1 MCIFVTATIMST
13 IELKNIIT
21 ESLKSD
27 DSNLLEQI
35 VEVIKMYKK
44 NKSSSTS
51 ILNNSQKKE
60 LDNIRERHLLG
71 KSASYFWQEIKQE
84 LIDKHGLLT

>member
-71 KSASYFWQEIKQE
+71 KSASYSWQEIKQE

>member
-1 MCIFVTATIMST
+1 MST

-35 VEVIKMYKK
+35 VKVIEKYKK
-44 NKSSSTS
+44 SNSSS

-60 LDNIRERHLLG
+60 LDNIRERHLSG
-71 KSASYFWQEIKQE
+71 KSTSYSWQEIKQE
-84 LIDKHGLLT
+84 LIDKYGLRT

>member
-1 MCIFVTATIMST
+1 MST

-27 DSNLLEQI
+27 DSSLLEQI
-35 VEVIKMYKK
+35 VEVIENYKK
-44 NKSSSTS
+44 SKSNSNS

-60 LDNIRERHLLG
+60 LDTIRERHLLG
-71 KSASYFWQEIKQE
+71 KSNSYSWQEIKQE
-84 LIDKHGLLT
+84 LIDKHGLRA